1 VAWHPG
7 LWVRPPH
14 HGARDRDPSR
24 AGDRRCAGGRRDRG
38 RRRDVSVGPDHRRR
52 PDSLA
57 ASASLREPLP
67 RVARSNHRR
76 DRRLERRSVVTPR
89 VIWSLL
95 GETAFEWYE
104 DRAPRLGAALAF
116 YTVFALAPGLIV
128 IIALAALL
136 LGKEAAQGQIIDE
149 VQDLIGFAGAQAI
162 QAAIESARSAGGSLV
177 ATGLGALT
185 LLFGLWGVFGELQ
198 DALNTIWG
206 VGSRPWRGVIA
217 AFKERFWSFT
227 MVVGIGFLLLVSLAA
242 SAWLAAVGKFFA
254 QLLPLPVAAMETANA
269 LLSFVTITLMFAV
282 IYKLL
287 PDVKITWRNV
297 WVGAAVTALLF
308 TIGKSLIGLYLGRST
323 VASVYGAA
331 GSLVVILLWIYYSA
345 QVVFFGAEFTKVY
358 SRRIGAVVVPK
369 RQPEHRPPRIGRR
382 STMRRSSPPLE

>member
-1 VAWHPG
+1 
-7 LWVRPPH
+7 
-14 HGARDRDPSR
+14 
-24 AGDRRCAGGRRDRG
+24 
-38 RRRDVSVGPDHRRR
+38 
-52 PDSLA
+52 
-57 ASASLREPLP
+57 
-67 RVARSNHRR
+67 
-76 DRRLERRSVVTPR
+76 VV
-89 VIWSLL
+89 WSLL
-95 GETAFEWYE
+95 RETVFEWYE

-136 LGKEAAQGQIIDE
+136 LGHEAAQGQIIDQ
-149 VQDLIGFAGAQAI
+149 VQDLIGVAGAQAI
-162 QAAIESARSAGGSLV
+162 QAAIESARSAGSLV
-177 ATGLGALT
+177 ATGLGVLT

-206 VGSRPWRGVIA
+206 VTARPWRGVIGA
-217 AFKERFWSFT
+217 VKERFWSFA
-227 MVVGIGFLLLVSLAA
+227 MVVGIGFLLLVSLAG

-254 QLLPLPVAAMETANA
+254 QSSPLPVAVMETANA

-287 PDVKITWRNV
+287 PDVKITWQNV

-331 GSLVVILLWIYYSA
+331 GSLIVILLWIYYSA

-358 SRRIGAVVVPK
+358 SRHFGTRVRAG
-369 RQPEHRPPRIGRR
+369 
-382 STMRRSSPPLE
+382 SS

>member
-1 VAWHPG
+1 MAHRLSSG
-7 LWVRPPH
+7 IDRSPPP
-14 HGARDRDPSR
+14 RLS
-24 AGDRRCAGGRRDRG
+24 
-38 RRRDVSVGPDHRRR
+38 
-52 PDSLA
+52 
-57 ASASLREPLP
+57 P
-67 RVARSNHRR
+67 RV
-76 DRRLERRSVVTPR
+76 V
-89 VIWSLL
+89 WSLL
-95 GETAFEWYE
+95 GETTFEWYE

-136 LGKEAAQGQIIDE
+136 LGKEAAQGQIINE
-149 VQDLIGFAGAQAI
+149 IQNLIGFAGAQAV
-162 QAAIESARSAGGSLV
+162 QAAIESARSARGSLG
-177 ATGLGALT
+177 ATGLGVLT

-206 VGSRPWRGVIA
+206 VTTRPGRGAIDA
-217 AFKERFWSFT
+217 IKDRFWSFT

-254 QLLPLPVAAMETANA
+254 QLSPLPVAVMETANA

-287 PDVKITWRNV
+287 PDVRIAWKNV
-297 WVGAAVTALLF
+297 WVGAAMTALLF

-358 SRRIGAVVVPK
+358 ARRFGAVVVLDSLAVPLTAEARAAQGMDRSK
-369 RQPEHRPPRIGRR
+369 RA
-382 STMRRSSPPLE
+382 

>member
-1 VAWHPG
+1 MAHPLSSG
-7 LWVRPPH
+7 VDRSPP
-14 HGARDRDPSR
+14 
-24 AGDRRCAGGRRDRG
+24 
-38 RRRDVSVGPDHRRR
+38 
-52 PDSLA
+52 
-57 ASASLREPLP
+57 P
-67 RVARSNHRR
+67 R
-76 DRRLERRSVVTPR
+76 LTPR
-89 VIWSLL
+89 VVWSLL
-95 GETAFEWYE
+95 AETVYEWSE

-136 LGKEAAQGQIIDE
+136 LGQQAAQGQIIAQ

-177 ATGLGALT
+177 ATSLGAVT

-206 VGSRPWRGVIA
+206 VTARPWRGVIGA
-217 AFKERFWSFT
+217 IKDRFWSFA

-254 QLLPLPVAAMETANA
+254 QVSPLPVAVMETANA
-269 LLSFVTITLMFAV
+269 LLSFVTITLMFTV

-287 PDVKITWRNV
+287 PDVRITWRDV

-331 GSLVVILLWIYYSA
+331 GSLIVILLWIYYSA

-358 SRRIGAVVVPK
+358 SRRFGSVVVPD
-369 RQPEHRPPRIGRR
+369 RR
-382 STMRRSSPPLE
+382 VVLTKAH

>member
-1 VAWHPG
+1 VLAHPLSSG
-7 LWVRPPH
+7 IDRSPP
-14 HGARDRDPSR
+14 
-24 AGDRRCAGGRRDRG
+24 
-38 RRRDVSVGPDHRRR
+38 
-52 PDSLA
+52 
-57 ASASLREPLP
+57 P
-67 RVARSNHRR
+67 R
-76 DRRLERRSVVTPR
+76 LTPR
-89 VIWSLL
+89 VVWSLL
-95 GETAFEWYE
+95 AETVFEWSE

-136 LGKEAAQGQIIDE
+136 LGQEAAQGQIIDQVE
-149 VQDLIGFAGAQAI
+149 DLIGVAGAQAI

-177 ATGLGALT
+177 ATGLGVLT

-206 VGSRPWRGVIA
+206 VTARPWRGVIGA
-217 AFKERFWSFT
+217 IKERFWS
-227 MVVGIGFLLLVSLAA
+227 SRWSSASDSCCSSPYAA

-254 QLLPLPVAAMETANA
+254 QLSPLPVAVMETANA

-287 PDVKITWRNV
+287 PDVRITWRDV

-331 GSLVVILLWIYYSA
+331 GSLIVILLWIYYSA

-358 SRRIGAVVVPK
+358 SRRFGSVIVPDKRAVLTK
-369 RQPEHRPPRIGRR
+369 AQ
-382 STMRRSSPPLE
+382 

>member
-1 VAWHPG
+1 
-7 LWVRPPH
+7 
-14 HGARDRDPSR
+14 
-24 AGDRRCAGGRRDRG
+24 
-38 RRRDVSVGPDHRRR
+38 
-52 PDSLA
+52 
-57 ASASLREPLP
+57 
-67 RVARSNHRR
+67 
-76 DRRLERRSVVTPR
+76 
-89 VIWSLL
+89 
-95 GETAFEWYE
+95 
-104 DRAPRLGAALAF
+104 
-116 YTVFALAPGLIV
+116 LAPGLIV

-136 LGKEAAQGQIIDE
+136 LGQQAAQGQIINQ

-177 ATGLGALT
+177 ATSLGVVT

-206 VGSRPWRGVIA
+206 VTARPWRGVIGA
-217 AFKERFWSFT
+217 IKDRFWSFA

-254 QLLPLPVAAMETANA
+254 QVSPLPVAVMETANA

-287 PDVKITWRNV
+287 PDVRITWRDV

-331 GSLVVILLWIYYSA
+331 GSLIVILLWIYYSA

-358 SRRIGAVVVPK
+358 SRRFGSVVVPDK
-369 RQPEHRPPRIGRR
+369 RAVLTKAH
-382 STMRRSSPPLE
+382 

>member
-1 VAWHPG
+1 MSPPPRLTPG
-7 LWVRPPH
+7 
-14 HGARDRDPSR
+14 
-24 AGDRRCAGGRRDRG
+24 
-38 RRRDVSVGPDHRRR
+38 
-52 PDSLA
+52 
-57 ASASLREPLP
+57 
-67 RVARSNHRR
+67 
-76 DRRLERRSVVTPR
+76 VV
-89 VIWSLL
+89 WSLL
-95 GETAFEWYE
+95 GETLYEWYE

-136 LGKEAAQGQIIDE
+136 LGKEAAQGQIMNE
-149 VQDLIGFAGAQAI
+149 VQDLVGLAGAQAVR
-162 QAAIESARSAGGSLV
+162 AAIESARSASGSLV

-206 VGSRPWRGVIA
+206 VTTRPGRGVIGA
-217 AFKERFWSFT
+217 IKERFWSFT

-254 QLLPLPVAAMETANA
+254 QRSPLPVAVMETANA
-269 LLSFVTITLMFAV
+269 LLSFVTIALMFAV

-287 PDVKITWRNV
+287 PDVRITWRNV

-308 TIGKSLIGLYLGRST
+308 TMGKSLIGLYLGRST

-358 SRRIGAVVVPK
+358 SRRFGSGVVADKLAVPLTAEARTAQGLDRSKLARRHQGVL
-369 RQPEHRPPRIGRR
+369 RPR
-382 STMRRSSPPLE
+382 SNRHAG

>member
-1 VAWHPG
+1 MANRLSSG
-7 LWVRPPH
+7 IDRSPP
-14 HGARDRDPSR
+14 
-24 AGDRRCAGGRRDRG
+24 
-38 RRRDVSVGPDHRRR
+38 
-52 PDSLA
+52 
-57 ASASLREPLP
+57 
-67 RVARSNHRR
+67 
-76 DRRLERRSVVTPR
+76 RLTPR
-89 VIWSLL
+89 VVWSLL
-95 GETAFEWYE
+95 GETIFEWYE

-128 IIALAALL
+128 IIAVAALL
-136 LGKEAAQGQIIDE
+136 LGQEAAQGQILNE

-177 ATGLGALT
+177 ATGLGVLT

-198 DALNTIWG
+198 DAMNTIWG
-206 VGSRPWRGVIA
+206 VTTRPWRGVIGVI
-217 AFKERFWSFT
+217 KERFWSFT
-227 MVVGIGFLLLVSLAA
+227 MVVGVGFLLLVSLAA

-254 QLLPLPVAAMETANA
+254 QLSPLPVAVMETANA
-269 LLSFVTITLMFAV
+269 LLSFVIIALMFAV

-287 PDVKITWRNV
+287 PDVRITWQDV

-331 GSLVVILLWIYYSA
+331 GSLIVILLWIYYSA

-358 SRRIGAVVVPK
+358 SRRFGSIVVPDK
-369 RQPEHRPPRIGRR
+369 LAVPLTPRDAQGVSRSEHGARD
-382 STMRRSSPPLE
+382 MN

>member
-1 VAWHPG
+1 VLAHPLSSG
-7 LWVRPPH
+7 IDRSPP
-14 HGARDRDPSR
+14 
-24 AGDRRCAGGRRDRG
+24 
-38 RRRDVSVGPDHRRR
+38 
-52 PDSLA
+52 
-57 ASASLREPLP
+57 P
-67 RVARSNHRR
+67 R
-76 DRRLERRSVVTPR
+76 LTPR
-89 VIWSLL
+89 VVWSLL
-95 GETAFEWYE
+95 AETVFEWSE

-136 LGKEAAQGQIIDE
+136 LGQEAAQGQIIDQVE
-149 VQDLIGFAGAQAI
+149 DLIGVAGAQAI

-206 VGSRPWRGVIA
+206 VTARPWRGVIGVV
-217 AFKERFWSFT
+217 KERFWSFT
-227 MVVGIGFLLLVSLAA
+227 LVVGIGFLLLVSLAA

-254 QLLPLPVAAMETANA
+254 QLSPLPVAVMETANA

-287 PDVKITWRNV
+287 PDVRITWRDV

-331 GSLVVILLWIYYSA
+331 GSLIVILLWIYYSA

-358 SRRIGAVVVPK
+358 SRRFGSVIVPDKRAVLTK
-369 RQPEHRPPRIGRR
+369 AQ
-382 STMRRSSPPLE
+382 

>member
-1 VAWHPG
+1 MAHRLSSG
-7 LWVRPPH
+7 IDRPP
-14 HGARDRDPSR
+14 P
-24 AGDRRCAGGRRDRG
+24 
-38 RRRDVSVGPDHRRR
+38 
-52 PDSLA
+52 
-57 ASASLREPLP
+57 P
-67 RVARSNHRR
+67 R
-76 DRRLERRSVVTPR
+76 LTPR
-89 VIWSLL
+89 VVWTLL
-95 GETAFEWYE
+95 GETIFEWYE

-116 YTVFALAPGLIV
+116 YTVFALAPGLIF

-136 LGKEAAQGQIIDE
+136 LGKEAAQGQILNE
-149 VQDLIGFAGAQAI
+149 VEDLIGFAGAQAI
-162 QAAIESARSAGGSLV
+162 QATIESARSAGGSLV
-177 ATGLGALT
+177 ATGLGVLT

-206 VGSRPWRGVIA
+206 VTTRPRRGVIGA
-217 AFKERFWSFT
+217 IKARFWSFA

-242 SAWLAAVGKFFA
+242 SAWLAAVGRFFA
-254 QLLPLPVAAMETANA
+254 QLSPLPVAVMETANV

-287 PDVKITWRNV
+287 PDVRISWRNV

-308 TIGKSLIGLYLGRST
+308 TIGKSVIGLYLGRST

-358 SRRIGAVVVPK
+358 SRRVGAVVVPDTLAAPLTAEARAAQGMDRSK
-369 RQPEHRPPRIGRR
+369 RAQE
-382 STMRRSSPPLE
+382 T

>member
-1 VAWHPG
+1 MANRLSSG
-7 LWVRPPH
+7 IDRSPP
-14 HGARDRDPSR
+14 
-24 AGDRRCAGGRRDRG
+24 
-38 RRRDVSVGPDHRRR
+38 
-52 PDSLA
+52 
-57 ASASLREPLP
+57 
-67 RVARSNHRR
+67 
-76 DRRLERRSVVTPR
+76 RLTPR
-89 VIWSLL
+89 VVWSLL
-95 GETAFEWYE
+95 GETIFEWYE

-128 IIALAALL
+128 IIAVAALL
-136 LGKEAAQGQIIDE
+136 LGQEAAQGQILNE

-177 ATGLGALT
+177 ATGLGVLT

-206 VGSRPWRGVIA
+206 VTTRPWRGVIGVI
-217 AFKERFWSFT
+217 KERFWSFT
-227 MVVGIGFLLLVSLAA
+227 MVVGVGFLLLVSLAA

-254 QLLPLPVAAMETANA
+254 QLSPLPVAVMETANA
-269 LLSFVTITLMFAV
+269 LLSFVIIALMFAV

-287 PDVKITWRNV
+287 PDVRITWQDV

-331 GSLVVILLWIYYSA
+331 GSLIVILLWIYYSA

-358 SRRIGAVVVPK
+358 SRRFGSIVVPDK
-369 RQPEHRPPRIGRR
+369 LAVPLTPRDAQGVSRSEHGAGD
-382 STMRRSSPPLE
+382 MN